1 MNGCLH
7 NIYES
12 VENLDDTYIQSKHVI
27 SQPKCP
33 LRVSSVPLLLRNDIP
48 TLMTLCKCNSNCFY
62 TSDDPSTICPSCRS
76 CMSSSLTYVAPP
88 AVKQGVTAK
97 GGFVKEVVKYMVMDD
112 LVVEPVSIVS
122 SITGL
127 NKYFNVKDVNVLQEE
142 LVDFGKEEALKLLK
156 SSFETKAVLISV
168 FMSHVKT
175 EK

>member
-88 AVKQGVTAK
+88 AA
-97 GGFVKEVVKYMVMDD
+97 
-112 LVVEPVSIVS
+112 VEPVSIVS

>member
-97 GGFVKEVVKYMVMDD
+97 GGFVKEVVKYM
-112 LVVEPVSIVS
+112 
-122 SITGL
+122 
-127 NKYFNVKDVNVLQEE
+127 EE